1 MHRSVV
7 SHIKLLWTVL
17 FWFLLLLPFWAQA
30 EQIDFLDPVVDSFNA
45 SLVCTGW
52 EDGGCR
58 SMFLIA
64 GKNFLNS
71 NGSAGVK
78 VGNEW
83 ADVLRATNSLIVAIA
98 SEGAL
103 KKAPIVSLDTTL
115 NTPSLT
121 SLDPVLDGLFAD
133 SVEVALSAIEQTDDG
148 TRYISAGPKYDD
160 VPRVYYR
167 DSYWASGMILMIEPY
182 VVRDQILLLA
192 KGIEIDG
199 SVPSATPVDQD
210 GYRLSL
216 WEDHLDSGP
225 YFDMLV
231 YDYVRWTGD
240 TSILSERVNGRT
252 IFAAMEDV
260 LSYLSTRDTD
270 GDLLPEKPENSLQD
284 WLDSIPRSGEVL
296 SNQVLYYRALRNLV
310 EISTLMNKPTHAKA
324 FHRQS
329 LLVRFQI
336 NRLFWNDEDGTY
348 FESCYKEVCV
358 ERVTNESALAI
369 LYEVVW
375 PQNRDRLF
383 ESLLTLESARND
395 EIPYGDWGVVNA
407 WPLYDGF
414 TPYDYQNGTDWPYLD
429 GINAGARLKYG
440 NADWHYPLTRWWSFN
455 EEQGSG
461 RVLPEY
467 VSPVDED
474 GGDEQAWSVNPA
486 VSFVRYG
493 LGVDP
498 DLAGAYTTKH
508 SPNGEILLR
517 NVFVRGHRISVN
529 AQ

>member
-1 MHRSVV
+1 
-7 SHIKLLWTVL
+7 
-17 FWFLLLLPFWAQA
+17 
-30 EQIDFLDPVVDSFNA
+30 
-45 SLVCTGW
+45 
-52 EDGGCR
+52 
-58 SMFLIA
+58 MFLIA

-71 NGSAGVK
+71 NGSPGVK

-83 ADVLRATNSLIVAIA
+83 ADVLHATSTRIMAVA
-98 SEGAL
+98 SEAAL
-103 KKAPIVSLDTTL
+103 EKAPIVSVDTTL
-115 NTPSLT
+115 HTPTLET
-121 SLDPVLDGLFAD
+121 TDETLNGIFAD
-133 SVEVALSAIEQTDDG
+133 SVQVALDAIQTTSDG
-148 TRYISAGPKYDD
+148 TRYISAGPKYNDI
-160 VPRVYYR
+160 PRVYYR
-167 DSYWASGMILMIEPY
+167 DSYWTSGMILLIEPY

-192 KGIEIDG
+192 QGIETNG
-199 SVPSATPVDQD
+199 SVPSATPVDPD
-210 GYRLSL
+210 GYRLGL

-240 TSILSERVNGRT
+240 TSILTERVNGRT
-252 IFAAMEDV
+252 IFTAMEDV
-260 LSYLSTRDTD
+260 LSYLSTRDSD
-270 GDLLPEKPENSLQD
+270 GDYLPEKPENSLQD

-310 EISTLMNKPTHAKA
+310 EISGLMNKASHAEA

-329 LLVRFQI
+329 LLVRYQI
-336 NRLFWNDEDGTY
+336 NRLFWNEDEGTY
-348 FESCYKEVCV
+348 FESCDKDNCV
-358 ERVTNESALAI
+358 KRVTNESALAI

-383 ESLLTLESARND
+383 DSLLTLHSNLND
-395 EIPYGDWGVVNA
+395 EIPFDDWGVLNA

-414 TPYDYQNGTDWPYLD
+414 TPYDYQNGTDWPFLD
-429 GINAGARLKYG
+429 GINAGARLKYN
-440 NADWHYPLTRWWSFN
+440 NADWYYPLTRWWTFN
-455 EEQGSG
+455 KEQGSG

-498 DLAGAYTTKH
+498 DIDGAYTTKH
-508 SPNGEILLR
+508 SPNGETFLR
-517 NVFVRGHRISVN
+517 DAFVRGHRISVN

>member
-1 MHRSVV
+1 MYQ
-7 SHIKLLWTVL
+7 LWIVL
-17 FWFLLLLPFWAQA
+17 TLMGFLLPTLAQA
-30 EQIDFLDPVVDSFNA
+30 QTADFLVPVVDGFEN

-52 EDGGCR
+52 DDGGCR
-58 SMFLIA
+58 SVFVIA

-71 NGSAGVK
+71 NGSPGVK

-83 ADVLRATNSLIVAIA
+83 ADVLRATSTTIVAIA
-98 SEGAL
+98 SEEAF
-103 KKAPIVSLDTTL
+103 KKAPIVSVDTTL
-115 NTPSLT
+115 HTPTLES
-121 SLDPVLDGLFAD
+121 SDEVLSGIFSD
-133 SVEVALSAIEQTDDG
+133 SVEVALNSIVLTDDG
-148 TRYISAGPKYDD
+148 TRYFSAGPKYNDI
-160 VPRVYYR
+160 PRVYFR
-167 DSYWASGMILMIEPY
+167 DSYWVSGMILMIEPY

-192 KGIEIDG
+192 QGIETNG
-199 SVPSATPVDQD
+199 SVPSATPVDPD
-210 GYRLSL
+210 GYRLPL
-216 WEDHLDSGP
+216 WKDHLDSGP

-252 IFAAMEDV
+252 VFAMMEDV

-270 GDLLPEKPENSLQD
+270 GDLLPEKSEGSLQD
-284 WLDSIPRSGEVL
+284 WLDGIPRSGEVL
-296 SNQVLYYRALRNLV
+296 SNQILYYRALRNLV
-310 EISTLMNKPTHAKA
+310 EIATLMNKPSHAQA

-329 LLVRFQI
+329 LLLRFQI
-336 NRLFWNDEDGTY
+336 NKIFWNDEDGTY
-348 FESCYKEVCV
+348 YESCHNGSCD
-358 ERVTNESALAI
+358 ERITNESALAV

-375 PQNRDRLF
+375 PKNRDRLF
-383 ESLLTLESARND
+383 ESLLTLESVRND
-395 EIPYGDWGVVNA
+395 DIPFGDWGVLNA

-429 GINAGARLKYG
+429 GINAGARLKYN
-440 NADWHYPLTRWWSFN
+440 NADWYYPLTRWWTFN

-467 VSPVDED
+467 LSPVDED

-498 DLAGAYTTKH
+498 DIDGAYTTKH
-508 SPNGEILLR
+508 SPDGETFLR
-517 NVFVRGHRISVN
+517 DAFVRGHRISVN

>member
-1 MHRSVV
+1 MKR
-7 SHIKLLWTVL
+7 LWIIFNTLV
-17 FWFLLLLPFWAQA
+17 FLSPSFAQA
-30 EQIDFLDPVVDSFNA
+30 QTADFLDPVVDGFKS
-45 SLVCTGW
+45 SLICTGW
-52 EDGGCR
+52 DDGGCR

-71 NGSAGVK
+71 NGSPGVK

-83 ADVLRATNSLIVAIA
+83 ADVLRATSTLIVAIA
-98 SEGAL
+98 SEASL
-103 KKAPIVSLDTTL
+103 EKAPIVSVDTTV
-115 NTPSLT
+115 NTPSLVST
-121 SLDPVLDGLFAD
+121 DEVLDAMFED
-133 SVEVALSAIEQTDDG
+133 SVQVALNAIEQTDDG
-148 TRYISAGPKYDD
+148 TRYISAGPKYND
-160 VPRVYYR
+160 VPRIYYR
-167 DSYWASGMILMIEPY
+167 DSYWTAGMILMIEPY

-192 KGIEIDG
+192 QGIQANG
-199 SVPSATPVDQD
+199 SVPSATPVDPD
-210 GYRLSL
+210 GYRLDL
-216 WEDHLDSGP
+216 WDDHFDSGP

-231 YDYVRWTGD
+231 SDYVRFTGD
-240 TSILSERVNGRT
+240 TSILSERVTGRT
-252 IFAAMEDV
+252 IFTAMEDV

-270 GDLLPEKPENSLQD
+270 GDLLPEKPANSLQD

-310 EISTLMNKPTHAKA
+310 EISELMDKPSHALA

-329 LLVRFQI
+329 LLLRFQI
-336 NRLFWNDEDGTY
+336 NGIFWNEEDGMY
-348 FESCYKEVCV
+348 FESCHAGVCV
-358 ERVTNESALAI
+358 ERVTNEFALAI

-383 ESLLTLESARND
+383 ESLLRLESVRND
-395 EIPYGDWGVVNA
+395 EIPFGDWGVLNA

-429 GINAGARLKYG
+429 GVNAGARLKY
-440 NADWHYPLTRWWSFN
+440 NNDDWHYPLTRWWSFN

-474 GGDEQAWSVNPA
+474 GGNEQAWSVNPA

-498 DLAGAYTTKH
+498 DLDGAYTTKH
-508 SPNGEILLR
+508 SPNGEVLLE
-517 NVFVRGHRISVN
+517 NVLVRGHRISVN

>member
-1 MHRSVV
+1 MRP
-7 SHIKLLWTVL
+7 LWIILGVI
-17 FWFLLLLPFWAQA
+17 FFLSPSLSLAQTA
-30 EQIDFLDPVVDSFNA
+30 DFLDPLVDSFES

-52 EDGGCR
+52 SDGGCR
-58 SMFLIA
+58 SLFIIEGHQL
-64 GKNFLNS
+64 LNS
-71 NGSAGVK
+71 NGKTGVK

-83 ADVLRATNSLIVAIA
+83 AEVLRASTTHLVAVA
-98 SEGAL
+98 SEAAL
-103 KKAPIVSLDTTL
+103 EKAPIVSVDTTL
-115 NTPSLT
+115 HTPSLE
-121 SLDPVLDGLFAD
+121 SQDEVLTGLFQD
-133 SVEVALSAIEQTDDG
+133 SVDVAVASVQQTQDG
-148 TRYISAGPKYDD
+148 TRYMSAGPKYND

-167 DSYWASGMILMIEPY
+167 DSYWASGMMLMIEPY

-192 KGIEIDG
+192 QGIQTNG
-199 SVPSATPVDQD
+199 SVPSATPVDPD
-210 GYRLSL
+210 GYRLTL

-231 YDYVRWTGD
+231 RDYVAWTGD
-240 TSILSERVNGRT
+240 TSILSQRVNGRT

-310 EISTLMNKPTHAKA
+310 EVSTLMNKPSHAQA

-329 LLVRFQI
+329 LLVRYQI
-336 NRLFWNDEDGTY
+336 NQLFWNAQEGDY
-348 FESCYKEVCV
+348 YESCHERACV
-358 ERVTNESALAI
+358 ERTTNESALAI

-375 PQNRDRLF
+375 PENREALF
-383 ESLLTLESARND
+383 QSLLRLESARND
-395 EIPYGDWGVVNA
+395 QIPYGDWGVLNA

-429 GINAGARLKYG
+429 GINAGARLKY
-440 NADWHYPLTRWWSFN
+440 NNEDWHYPLTRWWSYN

-461 RVLPEY
+461 RRLPEY

-474 GGDEQAWSVNPA
+474 GGDEQAWSVSPA

-498 DLAGAYTTKH
+498 DLSGAYTTKR
-508 SPNGEILLR
+508 SPNGEVFLR
-517 NVFVRGHRISVN
+517 DVLMRGHRVSVN